1 MDYAEVVQKW
11 KTAKLYFGD
20 HKRCTRPFSVN
31 LEVAI
36 QGFDIDNM
44 AAQKAIDGSK
54 ALHARRWQTNGT
66 YRLKKHVL
74 PDVRDGRDIHDDAG
88 ASASDAIPHSQDL
101 G

>member
-1 MDYAEVVQKW
+1 MQKLCKNGRLPSCTLGTIRGALAPSVSTW
-11 KTAKLYFGD
+11 KLLFK
-20 HKRCTRPFSVN
+20 
-31 LEVAI
+31 
-36 QGFDIDNM
+36 DIDNM